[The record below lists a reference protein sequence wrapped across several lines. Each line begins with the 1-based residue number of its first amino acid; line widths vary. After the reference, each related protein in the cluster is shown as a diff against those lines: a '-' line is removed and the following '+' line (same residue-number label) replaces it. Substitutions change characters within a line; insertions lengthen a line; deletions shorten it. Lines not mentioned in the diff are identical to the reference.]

1 MGYAPPTKFRISTI
15 TTTASV
21 GAELNLQ
28 VFYDN
33 LSIKKESEST
43 GITYVEYG
51 NRKQDTVYKG
61 FAKKFLINRRRQ
73 KPAKRF
79 DNQLTIAYKV
89 SDDVIVNI
97 KVFRNGKIQMTGIKQ
112 IEQGQLMVDRI
123 VDIIRNVFQNMNDE
137 VLSSPCELEKLSA
150 KDYKVCLIN
159 TDYKVGFEVKRDNLY
174 KVMISDY
181 DNICSYEP
189 CIYPGV
195 KIQYFWNSDSE
206 VKDGICRCSSP
217 CYYKKKAARV
227 METATARR
235 LLLRHSLAVL
245 QLLLE
250 ATRFLRCTNAIT
262 TSTRFFM
269 KTFLRS
275 RRSKLLSLRKLS
287 VYLTYQQFV

>member
-1 MGYAPPTKFRISTI
+1 MGYSLPTPFRISTI

-28 VFYDN
+28 VLYDN
-33 LSIKKESEST
+33 LDIKKECEST

-79 DNQLTIAYKV
+79 DNQLTIAYRI
-89 SDDVIVNI
+89 SDETIVNI
-97 KVFRNGKIQMTGIKQ
+97 KVFRNGKIQMTGIK
-112 IEQGQLMVDRI
+112 EVGQGQVMVERI
-123 VDIIRNVFQNMNDE
+123 VGIVREIHDSKNNE
-137 VLSSPCELEKLSA
+137 VLTSPDELEKLVA
-150 KDYKVCLIN
+150 RDYKVCLIN

-195 KIQYFWNSDSE
+195 KIQYFWNSESPE
-206 VKDGICRCSSP
+206 KDGVCRCSSP
-217 CYYKKKAARV
+217 CYYKKKSGEGCGDCNCKKITAATFASGATIITGSHTVDQVRECYSYINKILYENVSKIEKKQLV
-227 METATARR
+227 MP
-235 LLLRHSLAVL
+235 
-245 QLLLE
+245 
-250 ATRFLRCTNAIT
+250 
-262 TSTRFFM
+262 
-269 KTFLRS
+269 
-275 RRSKLLSLRKLS
+275 SKA
-287 VYLTYQQFV
+287 